1 MRVSALQLVAPSAL
15 LRVYTF
21 HTPHMPVAPEFVH
34 VKFPPGVARLS
45 IQMTFTSVDVP
56 AREGNPCQTP
66 AGASESCVPFGHE
79 APLKGMFQ
87 LAAEVSE
94 YFV

>member
-1 MRVSALQLVAPSAL
+1 MRVSALQLFAPSAL

-21 HTPHMPVAPEFVH
+21 HTPHMPVAPEFRQ

-56 AREGNPCQTP
+56 AREGIVPDVAEQ
-66 AGASESCVPFGHE
+66 AMVPFGHRGSVE
-79 APLKGMFQ
+79 RNVQ
-87 LAAEVSE
+87 LAPKVSE